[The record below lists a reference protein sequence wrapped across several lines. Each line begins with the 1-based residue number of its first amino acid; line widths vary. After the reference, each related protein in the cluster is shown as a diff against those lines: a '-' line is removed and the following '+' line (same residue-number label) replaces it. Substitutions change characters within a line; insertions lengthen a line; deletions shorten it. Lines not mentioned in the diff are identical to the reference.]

1 MSLVLQSSGGGQIT
15 IQEPATASNF
25 TQDLPAVTGNVVID
39 SATQTLTN
47 KTLTTPTLTSPTFA
61 GTPTGVGVLTSGTAV
76 ATTSGSSVVFTG
88 IPSWVKRITFMFSDV
103 STNGATSP
111 MMVVQIGSGSLVT
124 TGYLSACTTTGNGT
138 SISSFTNGFAIRGDS
153 NPAAVV
159 SGTTTLTL
167 FNASTNTWVQ
177 SGVSAQTVT
186 PYIFSSAGVL
196 ALSGALDRVALVTAD
211 TFDAGSINILYE

>member
-1 MSLVLQSSGGGQIT
+1 MSIVLLGTTSGSCTLQEQAIAGTTTLTLPTTSGTVVATSSAVSAAGQIPFST
-15 IQEPATASNF
+15 DGSTY
-25 TQDLPAVTGNVVID
+25 
-39 SATQTLTN
+39 
-47 KTLTTPTLTSPTFA
+47 TPTA
-61 GTPTGVGVLTSGTAV
+61 QIVSGTAV

-88 IPSWVKRITFMFSDV
+88 IPNWVKRITLMFGGV
-103 STNGATSP
+103 STNGATTP

-138 SISSFTNGFAIRGDS
+138 SIQSFTNGFAVRGDS

-159 SGTTTLTL
+159 SGTTTLSL
-167 FNASTNTWVQ
+167 LNASTNTWVQ

-186 PYIFSSAGVL
+186 PYIFSSAGIL
-196 ALSGALDRVALVTAD
+196 TLSGTLDRVALVTAD

>member
-1 MSLVLQSSGGGQIT
+1 MPLVL
-15 IQEPATASNF
+15 N
-25 TQDLPAVTGNVVID
+25 
-39 SATQTLTN
+39 
-47 KTLTTPTLTSPTFA
+47 
-61 GTPTGVGVLTSGTAV
+61 GTTGVQDNSGAFVAGTAV

-88 IPSWVKRITFMFSDV
+88 IPSWVKRITFMFSGV
-103 STNGATSP
+103 STNGAGSP

-124 TGYLSACTTTGNGT
+124 TGYLNACTTTGNGT
-138 SISSFTNGFAIRGDS
+138 SIQSFTNGFAVRGDQ

-196 ALSGALDRVALVTAD
+196 ALSGTLDRVALVTTD